1 MSLMNYR
8 DSRFGAVL
16 AAEYVFGTLRGA
28 ARRRYERVLAT
39 EPSAR
44 AEVYFW
50 ELRLGEM
57 NQSVPSVSPREEV
70 WASLRASMHP
80 AGVPVSTVVPLR
92 IPNAA
97 PRRRVRAGSK
107 RSWRV
112 IAGLAA
118 AAALVLAV
126 LVGRDPTASR
136 DDSVAWTADAA
147 VTAGMETRTRK
158 TPIYVALLKVPA
170 SNVQWLVSLSPDERE
185 INVVAA
191 GDYARLGQRQ
201 VQLWWISPRLGP
213 VALGQL
219 PSRGGDSADITLP
232 SALDQDADSGFDLAV
247 SLEPEGSS
255 PRDLPDGPVVTWAR
269 NLTTQ
274 RERDSGI

>member
-8 DSRFGAVL
+8 NPRFGAAL
-16 AAEYVFGTLRGA
+16 AAEYVFGTLHGP
-28 ARRRYERVLAT
+28 ARRRFERALVS
-39 EPSAR
+39 EPSLR

-50 ELRLGEM
+50 ELRLGEL
-57 NQSVPSVSPREEV
+57 NRSVPPVSPPAEV
-70 WASLRASMHP
+70 WASLRAGMQP
-80 AGVPVSTVVPLR
+80 AGAPVSTVVPLR
-92 IPNAA
+92 MPNPA
-97 PRRRVRAGSK
+97 PRRVAGAGG

-112 IAGLAA
+112 VMGLAT

-126 LVGRDPTASR
+126 HLGQDPTVSR
-136 DDSVAWTADAA
+136 DDSGRRA
-147 VTAGMETRTRK
+147 VGAETRTQE
-158 TPIYVALLKVPA
+158 TPIYVTLLKVPA
-170 SNVQWLVSLSPDERE
+170 SNVQWLVSLSPDQRE

-191 GDYARLGQRQ
+191 GDYAQLGQRK

-219 PSRGGDSADITLP
+219 PSRSGDSADIMLP
-232 SALDQDADSGFDLAV
+232 SALDQDAGSGFDLAV